1 MLYFL
6 VFRLSQFRN
15 QIMSPEILLNNL
27 NHYLP
32 PIILIVFIILI
43 LFYLFLIF
51 NFIFRNRMQNF
62 KNNFFLYRFFRFSAF
77 FKKQALLLAFLA
89 TLLATT
95 LSLIYSEYLG
105 VPPCGLCWLQRI
117 FLYPQVILFAVAY
130 IKNDFKIFIYSFYL
144 SIIGAVIAFYHELLQ
159 LGYSELIPCPVVQNF
174 IDCAKPAFLEYGF
187 VTFPLASL
195 TVFLFLIF
203 LAKLV
208 ERNNE
213 N

>member
-1 MLYFL
+1 MP
-6 VFRLSQFRN
+6 
-15 QIMSPEILLNNL
+15 PEIFLINF
-27 NHYLP
+27 NHY
-32 PIILIVFIILI
+32 IASITLIFFIILI
-43 LFYLFLIF
+43 LLYLILFLHLFSNKI
-51 NFIFRNRMQNF
+51 
-62 KNNFFLYRFFRFSAF
+62 KNNLFFFNNILNF
-77 FKKQALLLAFLA
+77 FKKQALLLAFLI

-105 VPPCGLCWLQRI
+105 VQPCGLCWLQRI